1 MVDER
6 PDAAGRRAGGAGH
19 EPSGPFPCGSARF
32 PTLSNRRSVTLQAMA
47 RKPDPVRIYAARR
60 AATEA
65 RLRGSGMPQ
74 DVAQRWLADWEAF
87 AAQEGLDRG
96 AGDFWERA
104 MAWIGAPR
112 H

>member
-1 MVDER
+1 M
-6 PDAAGRRAGGAGH
+6 
-19 EPSGPFPCGSARF
+19 
-32 PTLSNRRSVTLQAMA
+32 MA

-65 RLRGSGMPQ
+65 RLRVSGMPQ
-74 DVAQRWLADWEAF
+74 DVAERWLADWEAF
-87 AAQEGLDRG
+87 AAQEGLDRD